1 MKKFFIDSA
10 IYYILISVGIG
21 IISLLTGAFIGLILL
36 RLIASLVL
44 AYVKPLDKL
53 W

>member
-1 MKKFFIDSA
+1 MKKFFIDFA
-10 IYYILISVGIG
+10 IYYILISVAIG
-21 IISLLTGAFIGLILL
+21 LVSLLTGAFIGLVVL

-44 AYVKPLDKL
+44 AYLKPLEKL